1 MDEPLLGLWE
11 AGGGG
16 DELCDR
22 RGRGGEARV
31 LGHMLAAEG
40 P

>member
-22 RGRGGEARV
+22 RGGEARV